1 MTRSGRATA
10 CALVVAILLA
20 AILLPA
26 SLAFAPLTT
35 ARAAGAL
42 AIGACGA
49 YGFAYDFT
57 AEQTARS
64 AALRK
69 CEGDCK
75 VVAAV
80 SRNCAAFAIDGRN
93 ACGAYGVAAAA
104 RLGPAQNDALR
115 QCYLKGGKDC
125 MIRTFVCDAK
135 G

>member
-1 MTRSGRATA
+1 MTRCGRATA
-10 CALVVAILLA
+10 CALVAANLVATSLVA
-20 AILLPA
+20 T
-26 SLAFAPLTT
+26 SLALAPQT
-35 ARAAGAL
+35 AAWGAGAL
-42 AIGACGA
+42 AVGACGA
-49 YGFAYDFT
+49 YGFAYDFA

-64 AALRK
+64 AALRS

-93 ACGAYGVAAAA
+93 ACGAYGIAAAS
-104 RLGPAQNDALR
+104 RLGLAQNDALR
-115 QCYLKGGKDC
+115 QCHFKGGKDC

>member
-1 MTRSGRATA
+1 
-10 CALVVAILLA
+10 VA
-20 AILLPA
+20 AILVAAILVA
-26 SLAFAPLTT
+26 AGLVLAPLT
-35 ARAAGAL
+35 AAQGAGAL
-42 AIGACGA
+42 AVGACGA

-57 AEQTARS
+57 AEQAARS
-64 AALRK
+64 AALRN

-93 ACGAYGVAAAA
+93 ACGAHGVAAAA
-104 RLGPAQNDALR
+104 RLGLAQNDALR
-115 QCYLKGGKDC
+115 QCHLKGGKDC